1 MANKQV
7 FPTKGNLI
15 ATKKSLELA
24 TLGYDLM
31 DKKRNILIREMMQQ
45 VESVKM
51 LRDKITDTYAEAYLA
66 LQEANMSLGLIDDIV
81 EEIPIDTGIDVTYRS
96 VMGVEIPTISY
107 EKPSEKLVYGLD
119 RANSK
124 LDYAYRCFAKVKEIT
139 VVLAEV
145 ENSVYRLANAIRKSQ
160 KRANALKN
168 IVIPDF
174 IETVKFISDSL
185 EEKEREE
192 FSRQKVIKANKEKQR
207 LLKEKAAR
215 LQLSFNVHYIK
226 NPL

>member
-15 ATKKSLELA
+15 ATKKSNALA
-24 TLGYDLM
+24 HMGYELM
-31 DKKRNILIREMMQQ
+31 DRKRNILIREMMGLLDD
-45 VESVKM
+45 VKL
-51 LRDKITDTYAEAYLA
+51 LRDEITQTYAEAYRA
-66 LQEANMSLGLIDDIV
+66 LQLANMSLGVISAMAEAV
-81 EEIPIDTGIDVTYRS
+81 PIDTGLHVSYRS
-96 VMGVEIPTISY
+96 VMGVEIPKLSY
-107 EKPSEKLVYGLD
+107 DKQEIKPTYGLE

-124 LDYAYRCFAKVKEIT
+124 LDYAYTCFQRVKEMS

-168 IVIPDF
+168 IVIPEF
-174 IETVKFISDSL
+174 EHNIKFITDAL

-192 FSRQKVIKANKEKQR
+192 FSRQKVIKRNKDSQMQMERK
-207 LLKEKAAR
+207 
-215 LQLSFNVHYIK
+215 
-226 NPL
+226 

>member
-96 VMGVEIPTISY
+96 VMGVDIPTISY

-215 LQLSFNVHYIK
+215 L
-226 NPL
+226 

>member
-15 ATKKSLELA
+15 ATKKSNALA
-24 TLGYDLM
+24 HMGYELM
-31 DKKRNILIREMMQQ
+31 DRKRNILIREMMGLLDD
-45 VESVKM
+45 VKL
-51 LRDKITDTYAEAYLA
+51 LRDEITQTYAEAYRA
-66 LQEANMSLGLIDDIV
+66 LQLANMSLGVISAMAEAV
-81 EEIPIDTGIDVTYRS
+81 PIDTGLHVSYRS
-96 VMGVEIPTISY
+96 VMGVEIPKLSY
-107 EKPSEKLVYGLD
+107 DKQEIKPTYGLE

-124 LDYAYRCFAKVKEIT
+124 LDYAYTCFQKVKEMS

-168 IVIPDF
+168 IVIPEF
-174 IETVKFISDSL
+174 EHNIKFITDAL

-192 FSRQKVIKANKEKQR
+192 FSRQKVIKRNKDSQM
-207 LLKEKAAR
+207 
-215 LQLSFNVHYIK
+215 
-226 NPL
+226 

>member
-15 ATKKSLELA
+15 ATKKSNALA
-24 TLGYDLM
+24 HLGYELM
-31 DKKRNILIREMMQQ
+31 DRKRNILIREMMGLLDD
-45 VESVKM
+45 VKL
-51 LRDKITDTYAEAYLA
+51 LRDEITQTYAEAYRA
-66 LQEANMSLGLIDDIV
+66 LQLANMSLGVISAMAEAV
-81 EEIPIDTGIDVTYRS
+81 PIDTGLHVSYRS
-96 VMGVEIPTISY
+96 VMGVEIPKLSY
-107 EKPSEKLVYGLD
+107 DKQEIKPTYGLE

-124 LDYAYRCFAKVKEIT
+124 LDYAYTCFQRVKEMS

-168 IVIPDF
+168 IVIPEF
-174 IETVKFISDSL
+174 EHNIKFITDAL

-192 FSRQKVIKANKEKQR
+192 FSRQKVIKRNKDSQMQMERK
-207 LLKEKAAR
+207 
-215 LQLSFNVHYIK
+215 
-226 NPL
+226 